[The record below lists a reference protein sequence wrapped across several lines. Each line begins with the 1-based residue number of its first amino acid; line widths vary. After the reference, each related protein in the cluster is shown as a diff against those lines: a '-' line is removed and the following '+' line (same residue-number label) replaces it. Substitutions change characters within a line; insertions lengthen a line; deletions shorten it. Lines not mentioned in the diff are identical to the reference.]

1 LHAKFSVEDMNNLF
15 SNPVD
20 KMNDWDTKNQEKFLE
35 LENFSKYPPT
45 KYSPTPPAHQLQ
57 PLPI

>member
-1 LHAKFSVEDMNNLF
+1 MNNLF

-35 LENFSKYPPT
+35 LENFSKYPPKKKKMKT
-45 KYSPTPPAHQLQ
+45 QMIKVERSFFR
-57 PLPI
+57 